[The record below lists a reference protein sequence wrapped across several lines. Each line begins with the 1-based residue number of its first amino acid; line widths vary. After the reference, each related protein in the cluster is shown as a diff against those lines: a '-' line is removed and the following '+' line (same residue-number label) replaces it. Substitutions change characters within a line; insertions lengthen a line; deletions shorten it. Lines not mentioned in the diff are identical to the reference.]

1 MLNLTL
7 LFKRLKCAK
16 PIILFCRISRFALP
30 LLAAVIIGIVG
41 VAPLFARIVL

>member
-7 LFKRLKCAK
+7 LFKRLK
-16 PIILFCRISRFALP
+16 FCRISRFALP